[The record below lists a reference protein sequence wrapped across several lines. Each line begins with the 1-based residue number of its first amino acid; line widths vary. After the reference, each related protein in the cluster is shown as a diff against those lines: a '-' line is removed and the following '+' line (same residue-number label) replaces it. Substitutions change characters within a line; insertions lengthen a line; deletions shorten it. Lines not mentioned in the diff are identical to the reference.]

1 MATDTATA
9 RSMRIDGLQ
18 FANWSDG
25 IFRQM
30 RAGGVDAVHATIS
43 YHGCFRD
50 TVRSI
55 ESWNERFRLHP
66 DLILHG
72 RTGVD
77 VRRARESGR
86 TAIFFGLQNPSPIED
101 DLGLVEILHSLGVR
115 FMQLTYNNQSLLATG
130 YCEEGDPGITRMG
143 REVIREMNRVGMV
156 IDMSHS
162 SERSTLEAIALS
174 ERPIAITHANPAAWH
189 PTPRNKSP
197 AVLQALAASG
207 GMLGFSLYP
216 FHLRD
221 GSDCTLAEFCRMAA
235 DTAMEFGAECLGLG
249 TDLCQEQPGSVLQWM
264 RQGRWSR
271 DGGSEACTAQPLD
284 FPPQPEWFRD
294 NRDFDGIAQGLRDA
308 GLRESEV
315 AGIMGENWLRFFDAG
330 FRPGH

>member
-1 MATDTATA
+1 M
-9 RSMRIDGLQ
+9 
-18 FANWSDG
+18 
-25 IFRQM
+25 
-30 RAGGVDAVHATIS
+30 
-43 YHGCFRD
+43 
-50 TVRSI
+50 
-55 ESWNERFRLHP
+55 LH
-66 DLILHG
+66 I
-72 RTGVD
+72 
-77 VRRARESGR
+77 RRARETGR

-130 YCEEGDPGITRMG
+130 YCEEDDQGITRMG
-143 REVIREMNRVGMV
+143 REAIREMNRVGMV

-189 PTPRNKSP
+189 ATPRNKSP

-221 GSDCTLAEFCRMAA
+221 GSDCTLAGFCRVVAETAA
-235 DTAMEFGAECLGLG
+235 SYGAECLGLG
-249 TDLCQEQPGSVLQWM
+249 TDLCQEQPGSVLRWM

-271 DGGSEACTAQPLD
+271 DGGNTTSTVTPLNFPQQPV
-284 FPPQPEWFRD
+284 WFQD

-308 GLRESEV
+308 GLGEREI
-315 AGIMGENWLRFFDAG
+315 AGIMGENWLRFFDASL
-330 FRPGH
+330 RPGQ